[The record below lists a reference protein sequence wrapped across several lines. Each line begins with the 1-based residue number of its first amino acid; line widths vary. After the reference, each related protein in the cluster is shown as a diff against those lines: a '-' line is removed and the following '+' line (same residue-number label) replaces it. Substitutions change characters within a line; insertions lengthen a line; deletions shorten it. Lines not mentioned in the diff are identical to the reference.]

1 MRKIQ
6 KLLIGMFFGGVLL
19 GGIGTGIALVEYSSF
34 AYAGEKK
41 IGEEN
46 LVTKDFDYSFD
57 PARGKIS
64 VGCGW
69 WEYEQYGSHIE
80 TDETVP
86 QGMIRYAITYN
97 DRTTQPYLIYDERLE
112 TEDDSFD
119 PEGAADAAELANIDE
134 GTDAGGTEYEG
145 SLYDREAEITVADE
159 EKAKKEERIQGH
171 LDVGIRNIVSDF
183 ALWMECKDAVL
194 KDLKQRR
201 ISSYDVAY
209 ITDIK
214 IKVNPETMPYLL
226 DETR

>member
-6 KLLIGMFFGGVLL
+6 KLLIGIFFGGVLL

-34 AYAGEKK
+34 AYAGETK
-41 IGEEN
+41 IGDEN
-46 LVTKDFDYSFD
+46 LVTRDFDYKFD
-57 PARGKIS
+57 TAKGKIA

-69 WEYEQYGSHIE
+69 WKYEQYGSRVE
-80 TDETVP
+80 TDEAVP
-86 QGMIRYAITYN
+86 QGTIRYAITYN
-97 DRTTQPYLIYDERLE
+97 DRTTQPYLVYDEA
-112 TEDDSFD
+112 
-119 PEGAADAAELANIDE
+119 PEAEE
-134 GTDAGGTEYEG
+134 VTVEG
-145 SLYDREAEITVADE
+145 SGEEQEI
-159 EKAKKEERIQGH
+159 IQGR

-183 ALWMECKDAVL
+183 ALWMECKDIVL

-201 ISSYDVAY
+201 IASYDVAY